1 MSQFVGIIAFK
12 GGVGKTVL
20 TSVLGVGLSLKG
32 KRVLLI
38 DLDPQAN
45 LSEVFLTD
53 RLTKSAY
60 EEYVVNGRQFSIDYI
75 LDPSKSPLILRV
87 HENLYLLPS
96 HYKYML
102 DYTALS
108 TITID
113 KASLI
118 RGSLGKISSD
128 LSLDYI
134 IIDFPPQMYQLV
146 TPIASASVDYFITP
160 VSRGAFT
167 IKSVNYLIKTFY
179 KTSQMLGNRLS
190 TFLGAVLNRFD
201 VRDSQIISEF
211 KKRVE
216 SEIYDAFTFLSIK
229 VNDLISPVFNTVLYY
244 NPILTKIS
252 SPGFGNTPYL
262 IRHLL
267 GKYKGKYSITLE
279 RKLVD
284 NINKLVDEFE
294 ERLKRVGGR

>member
-1 MSQFVGIIAFK
+1 MPQFIGIIAFK

-20 TSVLGVGLSLKG
+20 TSVLGVGLSLRGRK
-32 KRVLLI
+32 VLLI

-53 RLTKSAY
+53 KLTKTAY
-60 EEYVVNGRQFSIDYI
+60 EEYVVNNKQFSIDYI
-75 LDPSKSPLILRV
+75 LDPSRNPLIIKIYD
-87 HENLYLLPS
+87 NLYLLPS

-113 KASLI
+113 KASLV

-146 TPIASASVDYFITP
+146 TPIASTSIDYFITP

-179 KTSQMLGNRLS
+179 KTSSMLGNKLS
-190 TFLGAVLNRFD
+190 VFLGAILTRFD
-201 VRDSQIISEF
+201 SRDFQIIREF
-211 KKRVE
+211 KRRVE
-216 SEIYDAFTFLSIK
+216 NEIYEAFSFLSMK
-229 VNDLISPVFNTVLYY
+229 TSNSISPVFDTVLYY

-252 SPGFGNTPYL
+252 SPGFGTIPYL
-262 IRHLL
+262 IKHVI
-267 GKYKGKYSITLE
+267 GKYKGRYSSTYDK
-279 RKLVD
+279 KLID

-294 ERLKRVGGR
+294 ERLKKVGSW